1 MRKSIYVF
9 FVCLLLTFTAV
20 TALAKETPNDTQNVS
35 ETETTAVPETET
47 TPTGADIPSYAESFF
62 KNNYG
67 NCYRFASAVAYIA
80 VVLGFDARVET
91 GALSRNGGKFA
102 SHGWTWIKID
112 KNWYI
117 FDADVQ
123 TFYKRNCYMKSEK
136 KLSF

>member
-1 MRKSIYVF
+1 M
-9 FVCLLLTFTAV
+9 
-20 TALAKETPNDTQNVS
+20 
-35 ETETTAVPETET
+35 
-47 TPTGADIPSYAESFF
+47 
-62 KNNYG
+62 
-67 NCYRFASAVAYIA
+67 AYIA

-136 KLSF
+136 NYPFKLKHGNVYTASCENGVILWK